1 MGRAMKAKQ
10 IYLRELRIY
19 ISKCRQP
26 IGFILAGAVTLWHNS
41 MGMITKEMTQ
51 MSIKAVIFDL
61 DGTLLNTLEDL
72 TDSTN
77 AALQQYSY
85 PTRTIDE
92 VRRFVGNGVKLLM
105 LRALGIEKPED
116 NADFEDI
123 FAAFRAHY
131 AEHSNDHTRPY
142 DGVLELMERLRDAG
156 IEMAIVSNKLDAA
169 VKQLN
174 EIYFSE
180 YISVAIGENEA
191 AGVRKK
197 PAPDTVYAALR
208 ELGVTAE
215 ESIYIGDSEVDLAT
229 AKNSGLPCISVLWG
243 FRDKECLLEHGA
255 QTLCDTPEQVWET
268 ITRLH

>member
-1 MGRAMKAKQ
+1 
-10 IYLRELRIY
+10 
-19 ISKCRQP
+19 
-26 IGFILAGAVTLWHNS
+26 
-41 MGMITKEMTQ
+41 

-77 AALQQYSY
+77 AALQQYGY

-105 LRALGIEKPED
+105 LRALGIEKPEG
-116 NADFEDI
+116 
-123 FAAFRAHY
+123 
-131 AEHSNDHTRPY
+131 NDHTHPY
-142 DGVLELMERLRDAG
+142 DGLLELMKHLRDAG

-180 YISVAIGENEA
+180 YIRVAIGENEA

-197 PAPDTVYAALR
+197 PAPDTVYTALR

-215 ESIYIGDSEVDLAT
+215 QSIYIGDSEVDLAT

-243 FRDKECLLEHGA
+243 FRDKECLLAHGA

>member
-1 MGRAMKAKQ
+1 
-10 IYLRELRIY
+10 
-19 ISKCRQP
+19 
-26 IGFILAGAVTLWHNS
+26 
-41 MGMITKEMTQ
+41 MTQ

-72 TDSTN
+72 TVSTN
-77 AALQQYSY
+77 AALSQYGY

-92 VRRFVGNGVKLLM
+92 VRQFVGNGVKLLM

-116 NADFEDI
+116 NADFENV
-123 FAAFRAHY
+123 FAAFREHY
-131 AEHSNDHTRPY
+131 AKHSNDHTRPY
-142 DGVLELMERLRDAG
+142 DGVLDLMKQLRDAG

-197 PAPDTVYAALR
+197 PAPDTVYTALR
-208 ELGVTAE
+208 ELGIAAE
-215 ESIYIGDSEVDLAT
+215 DAVYIGDSEVDLAT

-243 FRDKECLLEHGA
+243 FRDRECLAEHGA
-255 QTLCDTPEQVWET
+255 EVFCSTAEEVWET
-268 ITRLH
+268 IQNR

>member
-1 MGRAMKAKQ
+1 
-10 IYLRELRIY
+10 
-19 ISKCRQP
+19 
-26 IGFILAGAVTLWHNS
+26 
-41 MGMITKEMTQ
+41 

-72 TDSTN
+72 TGSTN

>member
-1 MGRAMKAKQ
+1 
-10 IYLRELRIY
+10 
-19 ISKCRQP
+19 
-26 IGFILAGAVTLWHNS
+26 
-41 MGMITKEMTQ
+41 MITKEMTQ

-77 AALQQYSY
+77 AALQQYGY

-131 AEHSNDHTRPY
+131 AEHSNDHTRAY
-142 DGVLELMERLRDAG
+142 DGVLELMRHLRDAG

-174 EIYFSE
+174 EIYFSG

-197 PAPDTVYAALR
+197 PAPDTVYTALR

-215 ESIYIGDSEVDLAT
+215 EAIYIGDSEVDLAT